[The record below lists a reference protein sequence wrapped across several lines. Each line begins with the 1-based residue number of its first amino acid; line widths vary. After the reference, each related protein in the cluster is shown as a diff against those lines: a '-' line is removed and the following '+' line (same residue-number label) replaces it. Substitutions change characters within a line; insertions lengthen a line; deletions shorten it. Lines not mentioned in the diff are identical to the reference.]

1 MTYRFTGIELKN
13 RHRLILTMI
22 LCLFALGLITA
33 LAAPRKRA
41 KKVVDER
48 VYLNHADELKYD
60 IYGPN
65 PEAQIAKGRVSFRYR
80 GATLTCDS
88 AYFYQASN
96 SVRAF
101 GHVHFRQGDTLSL
114 TCDRAGTTDSRS

>member
-65 PEAQIAKGRVSFRYR
+65 PEAQIAKGRVSFLI
-80 GATLTCDS
+80 A
-88 AYFYQASN
+88 
-96 SVRAF
+96 
-101 GHVHFRQGDTLSL
+101 GHADL
-114 TCDRAGTTDSRS
+114 